1 MTSRRSVIWIPEIG
15 NDDNHDLNSKTDDQS
30 SSSSVWLLEKTRLVL
45 AKSHS
50 CSLNLFVFNTLL
62 SLESLVSSLS
72 LSTTKTSKLSV
83 TYSLKSIESY
93 FTTTSSTTT
102 ASKSTAANILK
113 TNSNRRTSL
122 KSDYYEFKMR
132 DGELLILD
140 PSVYVENGDAGS
152 GAFVP
157 ARTSDRLSKT
167 PDRRPVYRIVS
178 NQIEPFVIVSQL
190 EENLQ
195 NQTDCNDGLP
205 CLLVESL
212 SANHFDMDFS
222 GSFEALLNR
231 QFMIDLIMS
240 YRKRTNEDL
249 KNIKPIKARAKC
261 CTGYR
266 YFLGI
271 SKKFLLPSKIKS
283 NHSKILF
290 SSWPRFRLRLELAVP
305 KTHES
310 RVLTNKNFRFTLKKK
325 NFVIFLELHV
335 P

>member
-15 NDDNHDLNSKTDDQS
+15 HNNDDDQS
-30 SSSSVWLLEKTRLVL
+30 SSSIWLLEKTRLVL

-62 SLESLVSSLS
+62 SLESLVSSIS
-72 LSTTKTSKLSV
+72 LPTAKTSKLSI

-93 FTTTSSTTT
+93 FTTTTPGTTT
-102 ASKSTAANILK
+102 SKSTTNILK
-113 TNSNRRTSL
+113 TNSNRRSSL

-140 PSVYVENGDAGS
+140 TSVYVENGDAVGG

-157 ARTSDRLSKT
+157 ARASDRLSKKS
-167 PDRRPVYRIVS
+167 RPIYRIVS
-178 NQIEPFVIVSQL
+178 NQIEPFVIVSEL

-261 CTGYR
+261 CTGYK
-266 YFLGI
+266 YFFAWHLQ
-271 SKKFLLPSKIKS
+271 
-283 NHSKILF
+283 
-290 SSWPRFRLRLELAVP
+290 
-305 KTHES
+305 KTFYFCH
-310 RVLTNKNFRFTLKKK
+310 
-325 NFVIFLELHV
+325 
-335 P
+335 